1 MQMENFLSL
10 KSFIAA
16 IVFSAVGLLAF
27 AAAFM
32 IFDRKTPGN
41 FWKEILEEHN
51 TALAIMA
58 GSVAIGIS
66 LIISAA
72 IHG

>member
-1 MQMENFLSL
+1 MEQYLSARAL
-10 KSFIAA
+10 VGAVIYSVLGLV
-16 IVFSAVGLLAF
+16 VFFGCIK
-27 AAAFM
+27 
-32 IFDRKTPGN
+32 IFDRVTPGN

-51 TALAIMA
+51 TALSILV
-58 GSVAIGIS
+58 GSIAIGIS

>member
-1 MQMENFLSL
+1 MESYLSI
-10 KSFIAA
+10 KAFVAA
-16 IVFSAVGLLAF
+16 IVFSSLGLVAF
-27 AAAFM
+27 AMAFM
-32 IFDRKTPGN
+32 IFDRKTPGD

-51 TALAIMA
+51 TALAIVA

-66 LIISAA
+66 MIISAA

>member
-1 MQMENFLSL
+1 MEPYLSTKAL
-10 KSFIAA
+10 TGA
-16 IVFSAVGLLAF
+16 IIYSLLGLAVFFGVYQ
-27 AAAFM
+27 
-32 IFDRKTPGN
+32 IFNKVTPGN

-51 TALAIMA
+51 TALAIVV

-66 LIISAA
+66 MIISAA